1 MKQFK
6 QILNL
11 FNVQNQHLSQTNMTA
26 PIITMIGTN
35 SLLIENVY
43 TLIEYE
49 KNTIILKSDDY
60 FITINGD
67 NLSIS
72 FMYPNEMKLT
82 GKINHI
88 GFNNLYLVSKEV
100 CMRHQQTKY
109 IFGYTVLVVEGN
121 GIEKVLQACI
131 DQGYPIWDVARKE
144 KSVYRITIFRQHVT
158 YITNLLEIHGMTIIK
173 VTNKGG
179 LQFLQYIKQRKTL
192 FIALFICTVLLFL
205 LMNTA
210 WKIQINGVSTHLED
224 KINTQ

>member
-49 KNTIILKSDDY
+49 KNMIILKSDDY

-88 GFNNLYLVSKEV
+88 GFNN
-100 CMRHQQTKY
+100 
-109 IFGYTVLVVEGN
+109 
-121 GIEKVLQACI
+121 
-131 DQGYPIWDVARKE
+131 
-144 KSVYRITIFRQHVT
+144 
-158 YITNLLEIHGMTIIK
+158 
-173 VTNKGG
+173 
-179 LQFLQYIKQRKTL
+179 
-192 FIALFICTVLLFL
+192 
-205 LMNTA
+205 
-210 WKIQINGVSTHLED
+210 
-224 KINTQ
+224 